1 MHSKSD
7 NIEIMINDEADEVIK
22 ELFDSLKNRYQN
34 NLESMKGSQFFFDYV
49 QLLYYKCHKTNS
61 NHGGPC
67 IDSPDWIKNKKAKIN
82 PINKKD
88 NKCFQYAVTV
98 ALNHEQIKKDPQK
111 TTKIEPFINKCNWEG
126 IYFHS
131 EKDDLRKI
139 EKNNVTI
146 ALNILYAKKEK
157 MYPAYVSKY
166 NSSLEKQVVVFLM
179 TPIG

>member
-1 MHSKSD
+1 M
-7 NIEIMINDEADEVIK
+7 NIKIPIK
-22 ELFDSLKNRYQN
+22 
-34 NLESMKGSQFFFDYV
+34 
-49 QLLYYKCHKTNS
+49 TT
-61 NHGGPC
+61 
-67 IDSPDWIKNKKAKIN
+67 IN

-157 MYPAYVSKY
+157 IYSAYVSKY
-166 NSSLEKQVVVFLM
+166 NSIREKQVIFLM
-179 TPIG
+179 IPNREKRIQSHTLAT